1 MIETERL
8 CFFLF
13 LYRRHLSVA
22 ILNYFLV
29 FVMQFRTSTLYAVV
43 EFMSYVDQHHQGAT
57 SEHVTEEL
65 PEISDQGGAVGGAT
79 HTPDVPESSHMQ
91 ANVHV
96 GADAGSQSPP
106 HASTGGTNGSAEH
119 VHEQHPSNMES
130 GDDVCGSLEE
140 WLHAL
145 PTIEELEV
153 GFFLATHF
161 FLFHI
166 FCIFI
171 SLACYKLLSLP
182 I

>member
-1 MIETERL
+1 M
-8 CFFLF
+8 
-13 LYRRHLSVA
+13 SVA
-22 ILNYFLV
+22 ILNYFLF
-29 FVMQFRTSTLYAVV
+29 FVMQFRTSTPYAVV
-43 EFMSYVDQHHQGAT
+43 EFMSYIDQHHQGAA

-91 ANVHV
+91 ENVHV

-106 HASTGGTNGSAEH
+106 HAGTGGTNGSAEH
-119 VHEQHPSNMES
+119 VHEPPPSNTES

-153 GFFLATHF
+153 VFFLATHFSF

>member
-1 MIETERL
+1 
-8 CFFLF
+8 
-13 LYRRHLSVA
+13 
-22 ILNYFLV
+22 
-29 FVMQFRTSTLYAVV
+29 
-43 EFMSYVDQHHQGAT
+43 
-57 SEHVTEEL
+57 
-65 PEISDQGGAVGGAT
+65 
-79 HTPDVPESSHMQ
+79 MQ

-106 HASTGGTNGSAEH
+106 HASIGGTNGSAEH
-119 VHEQHPSNMES
+119 VHEPHPSNMES

-166 FCIFI
+166 FCTFV

>member
-1 MIETERL
+1 MK
-8 CFFLF
+8 
-13 LYRRHLSVA
+13 
-22 ILNYFLV
+22 
-29 FVMQFRTSTLYAVV
+29 FRTSTPYAVV
-43 EFMSYVDQHHQGAT
+43 EFMSYIDQHHQGTAN
-57 SEHVTEEL
+57 EHVTEEL
-65 PEISDQGGAVGGAT
+65 PKISDQGGAVGGAT
-79 HTPDVPESSHMQ
+79 HTSDVPESPHMQ

-106 HASTGGTNGSAEH
+106 HAAAGGTNGSAER
-119 VHEQHPSNMES
+119 VHEPPLANTES
-130 GDDVCGSLEE
+130 GDDVCSSLEE

-153 GFFLATHF
+153 GFFSQLIFPF

-166 FCIFI
+166 FCTLI